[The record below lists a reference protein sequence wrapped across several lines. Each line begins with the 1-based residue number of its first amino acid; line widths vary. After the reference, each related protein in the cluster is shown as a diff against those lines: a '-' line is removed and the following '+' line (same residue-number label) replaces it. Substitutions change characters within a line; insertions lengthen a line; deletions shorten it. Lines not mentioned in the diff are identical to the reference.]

1 MSRSF
6 RVLRLLVVC
15 SRYDTLLDA
24 LWQILP
30 NTITHTAKLGTQVQ
44 DTKSLGHPM
53 VLGRKTSQK
62 PAKLCTTARI
72 DPCRFVRFET
82 RSSGAGALPIDGG
95 SRVELG
101 KRNWVLCWQY
111 SEHASVVFCCTKS
124 TMCCSAMTP
133 ARARILHAFCHAHC
147 GATCCFIGTDS
158 AETQALL

>member
-1 MSRSF
+1 
-6 RVLRLLVVC
+6 
-15 SRYDTLLDA
+15 
-24 LWQILP
+24 
-30 NTITHTAKLGTQVQ
+30 
-44 DTKSLGHPM
+44 M

-111 SEHASVVFCCTKS
+111 SEHASVVFCLHQKHDVLQCNDSNT
-124 TMCCSAMTP
+124 SAHF
-133 ARARILHAFCHAHC
+133 ARILPCTLRCDLLLHRHRFSRNSS
-147 GATCCFIGTDS
+147 I
-158 AETQALL
+158 ALSTTEPS